1 MRENMATPNFEE
13 GSLEYKLV
21 VGLVNYHNE
30 TLKNLSFDIYRT
42 FGLIVK
48 AEVTVNYQVEGIRNL
63 ADYIRQAQE
72 KGEYNFEMLEYWP
85 TAFDVDGR

>member
-1 MRENMATPNFEE
+1 MTTSSFEE

-30 TLKNLSFDIYRT
+30 KLKELSFDIYRT

-48 AEVTVNYQVEGIRNL
+48 ANVLVNYQVEGIRNL
-63 ADYIRQAQE
+63 AEYIRQAE
-72 KGEYNFEMLEYWP
+72 YKGEYIFEMLEYLP